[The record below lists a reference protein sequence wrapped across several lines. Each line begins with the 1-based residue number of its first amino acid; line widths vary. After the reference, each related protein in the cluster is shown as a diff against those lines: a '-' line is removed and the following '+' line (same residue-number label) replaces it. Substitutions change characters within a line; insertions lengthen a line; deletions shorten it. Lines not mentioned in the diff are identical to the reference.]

1 MMQEQRKPLVKNEN
15 LYQSIR
21 ISSIHTLINM
31 IKAMFPRFHIDPG
44 VKLNQDMLIFTPQ
57 AFEELQFHTHWGKVH
72 PQNKNE
78 LKFRGIGYAY
88 TDGQHEY
95 FIVCYVQYLLA
106 PDRSTVSAGAAYVEL
121 QEKDL
126 EFYSHDYSMNPY
138 GEAFG
143 PPNIIFMGHTHPGNL
158 STQMSHTDR
167 NTHIQT
173 MRTEQW
179 MTVIVNPHR
188 MKISAYVGSGF
199 KPLYVLI
206 PGCEKPVMTPKAK
219 KAKSNTYDIVLSSDE
234 MVAKITFF
242 TKRSALITFKKAV
255 RMIDSAESEE

>member
-1 MMQEQRKPLVKNEN
+1 MQETRTPLLVNEN
-15 LYQSIR
+15 QYLPLRVESVH
-21 ISSIHTLINM
+21 SLIKDINSH
-31 IKAMFPRFHIDPG
+31 FPEFSVDP
-44 VKLNQDMLIFTPQ
+44 KTRMNQDMLIFTPQ
-57 AFEELQFHTHWGKVH
+57 ALEELQFHTRWGKVH

-78 LKFRGIGYAY
+78 LKFRGIGYVF

-106 PDRSTVSAGAAYVEL
+106 PDRTTTFVGKAYIEL

-126 EFYSHDYSMNPY
+126 EFYSHDYSMNPF

-206 PGCEKPVMTPKAK
+206 PGCEKPVVNPKAK